1 MNGNN
6 FNSMMNMTDNTMFAT
21 ENSMAEITNNLEEYK
36 ENPGIYLDYE
46 NEIPGPI
53 CKNEDEIIK
62 TIQKDYFSIE
72 KVKKFKNKFFKY
84 QDELSTERVVN
95 FIEKLMEA

>member
-36 ENPGIYLDYE
+36 ERLRSLKEVQDLTSEIEVQNPNSIVQFGQKASDADLLGIPNRIVVSD
-46 NEIPGPI
+46 
-53 CKNEDEIIK
+53 K
-62 TIQKDYFSIE
+62 T
-72 KVKKFKNKFFKY
+72 
-84 QDELSTERVVN
+84 L
-95 FIEKLMEA
+95 EA

>member
-1 MNGNN
+1 MY
-6 FNSMMNMTDNTMFAT
+6 TPD
-21 ENSMAEITNNLEEYK
+21 LEEYK

-84 QDELSTERVVN
+84 QDELSIIKE
-95 FIEKLMEA
+95 IKLGISILHK